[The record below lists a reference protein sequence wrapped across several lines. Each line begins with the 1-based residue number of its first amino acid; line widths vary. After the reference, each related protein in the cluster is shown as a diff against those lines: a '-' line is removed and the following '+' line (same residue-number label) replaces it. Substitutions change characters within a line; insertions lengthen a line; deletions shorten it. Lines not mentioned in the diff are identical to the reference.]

1 MMSRFSLSSPHRPAR
16 RSRRALGIAVAA
28 ATAASSLVACSRESA
43 PATPAAATHTA
54 ELPPL
59 KVVDPSYMDTTVKAC
74 TDFNLY
80 ANGGWLKRDTIPP
93 AYSES
98 GVFKDMADRN
108 ELVVK
113 SVLDDAMAKASS
125 LPDTSTQYKLGT
137 FYGSCMDSSAAE
149 TAGVT
154 PVAPQLAA
162 IDSITSA
169 AALIPE
175 VARLQMAGTSV
186 LFRYGPSVNAHDA
199 EHYIADF
206 DRGGLGMP
214 DRDYYLNSAASA
226 DSMRRAYR
234 AHIAKTLVLGGEDS
248 ASAAKDADRVISLE
262 TDMAK
267 AQLPRVARRDP
278 KATDHQMAFA
288 KLHELAPDVDW
299 TAYLHDVGVSSPVSM
314 VNVGEPAYY
323 KALDALVARRP
334 LEDWRAYLR
343 YHVLASA
350 SPWLSSAFVNE
361 NFAFASRFSGA
372 KELLPRWKR
381 CLRITDAQLG
391 EALGQAYVA
400 KTFPP
405 EAKAKAKAVIDD
417 IRAAFHER
425 LLHLTW
431 MSDSTRAHALDKL
444 AKMGEKV
451 GYPDTWRD
459 YSKLT
464 VSKGAFVLNNQSA
477 SRFEWERVAQRPGQP
492 VDKTE
497 WGITVPTVNA
507 YYNPSKNEMVF
518 PAGALVPQTFDPKAD
533 DGANY
538 GSLGASWAG
547 HEMTHGFDDEG
558 RHYDAQGNLTDW
570 WTPADSKRFNAQAEL
585 DAKQYDGYIQ
595 VDTFHVNGHLTLGE
609 NIADYGGA
617 LTAYDALE
625 KALERDGRP
634 GLIDGFTPEQR
645 FFIAYAQSFRV
656 HSRPQ
661 SLRTRVKVDPHS
673 PENWRVDG
681 PLSDMEAFAKAFG
694 CKPGDQMVR
703 PRNEVPNIW

>member
-1 MMSRFSLSSPHRPAR
+1 MMSLFDPHNRLLGGR
-16 RSRRALGIAVAA
+16 LALGCVAVAA
-28 ATAASSLVACSRESA
+28 AALLGACSHEAA
-43 PATPAAATHTA
+43 PATPASTTQTA
-54 ELPPL
+54 ELPAL
-59 KVVDPSYMDTTVKAC
+59 KVVDPAYMDTTVKAC

-80 ANGGWLKRDTIPP
+80 ANGGWLKTDTIPA
-93 AYSES
+93 AYSET

-108 ELVVK
+108 ELVVR
-113 SVLDDAMAKASS
+113 SVLEDAMAKAPS
-125 LPDTSTQYKLGT
+125 LPDTSTEHKLGT
-137 FYGSCMDSSAAE
+137 FYASCMDSSSAE
-149 TAGVT
+149 SAGVT
-154 PVAPQLAA
+154 PIAPELAA
-162 IDSITSA
+162 IDSITTPNT
-169 AALIPE
+169 LIPE
-175 VARLQMAGTSV
+175 VARLQMSGTGV
-186 LFRYGPSVNAHDA
+186 LFRYGPSVNAHDSQ
-199 EHYIADF
+199 HYIADF

-214 DRDYYLNSAASA
+214 DRDYYLNTAASA

-234 AHIAKTLVLGGEDS
+234 THITKTLVLGGEDS

-262 TDMAK
+262 TEMAK

-288 KLHELAPDVDW
+288 KLHTLAPDVDW
-299 TAYLHDVGVSSPVSM
+299 TAYLHDVGLASPVSE

-323 KALDALVARRP
+323 TALNTLVAKRP
-334 LEDWRAYLR
+334 IEDWRAYLR
-343 YHVLASA
+343 YHALSSA

-372 KELLPRWKR
+372 KALLPRWKR
-381 CLRITDAQLG
+381 CLRVTDRQLG

-405 EAKAKAKAVIDD
+405 EARTKAKAVIDD
-417 IRAAFHER
+417 IRAAFRER
-425 LLHLTW
+425 LNHLTW
-431 MSDSTRAHALDKL
+431 MSASTRAHAQDKL

-451 GYPDTWRD
+451 GYPDKWRD

-464 VSKGAFVLNNQSA
+464 VTTGPFVLNEQSA

-507 YYNPSKNEMVF
+507 YYNPTKNEMVF

-558 RHYDAQGNLTDW
+558 RHYDAAGNLTDW
-570 WTPADSKRFNAQAEL
+570 WTPDDSKRFNAQAEL
-585 DAKQYDGYIQ
+585 DARQYDGYIQ

-609 NIADYGGA
+609 NIADYGGS

-625 KALERDGRP
+625 HALQRDGRP

-656 HSRPQ
+656 HSRPEN
-661 SLRTRVKVDPHS
+661 LRTRVKVDPHS

-694 CKPGDQMVR
+694 CKPGDPMVR
-703 PRNEVPNIW
+703 ARNVVPNIW

>member
-1 MMSRFSLSSPHRPAR
+1 MMSHFSSQSLTAP
-16 RSRRALGIAVAA
+16 RRALGGALLAGAA
-28 ATAASSLVACSRESA
+28 LLAACSHEAA
-43 PATPAAATHTA
+43 PATPASTAQTA

-59 KVVDPSYMDTTVKAC
+59 KVVDPAYMDTTAKAC

-80 ANGGWLKRDTIPP
+80 ANGGWLKTDTIPA
-93 AYSES
+93 AYSET

-108 ELVVK
+108 ELVVR
-113 SVLDDAMAKASS
+113 SVLEDAMAKAPS
-125 LPDTSTQYKLGT
+125 LPDTSTQYKLGA

-149 TAGVT
+149 AAGVT
-154 PVAPQLAA
+154 PIAPELAS
-162 IDSITSA
+162 IGSITSP

-175 VARLQMAGTSV
+175 VAKLQMSGTGV

-199 EHYIADF
+199 QHYIADF

-214 DRDYYLNSAASA
+214 DRDYYLNTAASA
-226 DSMRRAYR
+226 DSMRSAYR
-234 AHIAKTLVLGGEDS
+234 AHITKTLVLGGEDS
-248 ASAAKDADRVISLE
+248 ASAATDADRVIALE
-262 TDMAK
+262 TAMAK

-278 KATDHQMAFA
+278 KVTDHQMAFT
-288 KLHELAPDVDW
+288 KLHTLAPNVDW
-299 TAYLHDVGVSSPVSM
+299 TAYLHDVGLASPVTE

-323 KALDALVARRP
+323 SALNALVAKRP
-334 LEDWRAYLR
+334 IADWRAYLR
-343 YHVLASA
+343 YHALSGA

-372 KELLPRWKR
+372 KALLPRWKR
-381 CLRITDAQLG
+381 CLRVTDAQLG

-400 KTFPP
+400 KTFSP

-417 IRAAFHER
+417 IRAAFRER
-425 LLHLTW
+425 LNHLTW
-431 MSDSTRAHALDKL
+431 MSDSTRAHAQDKL

-464 VSKGAFVLNNQSA
+464 VTKGPFVLNEQSA

-558 RHYDAQGNLTDW
+558 RHFDAAGNLSDW

-609 NIADYGGA
+609 NIADYGGS

-625 KALERDGRP
+625 RALQRDGRP

-656 HSRPQ
+656 HSRPEG
-661 SLRTRVKVDPHS
+661 LRTRVKVDPHS

-694 CKPGDQMVR
+694 CKPGDPMVR
-703 PRNEVPNIW
+703 ARNVVPNIW

>member
-1 MMSRFSLSSPHRPAR
+1 
-16 RSRRALGIAVAA
+16 
-28 ATAASSLVACSRESA
+28 
-43 PATPAAATHTA
+43 
-54 ELPPL
+54 
-59 KVVDPSYMDTTVKAC
+59 
-74 TDFNLY
+74 
-80 ANGGWLKRDTIPP
+80 
-93 AYSES
+93 
-98 GVFKDMADRN
+98 
-108 ELVVK
+108 
-113 SVLDDAMAKASS
+113 
-125 LPDTSTQYKLGT
+125 
-137 FYGSCMDSSAAE
+137 
-149 TAGVT
+149 
-154 PVAPQLAA
+154 
-162 IDSITSA
+162 
-169 AALIPE
+169 
-175 VARLQMAGTSV
+175 
-186 LFRYGPSVNAHDA
+186 
-199 EHYIADF
+199 
-206 DRGGLGMP
+206 
-214 DRDYYLNSAASA
+214 
-226 DSMRRAYR
+226 
-234 AHIAKTLVLGGEDS
+234 
-248 ASAAKDADRVISLE
+248 VISLE

-299 TAYLHDVGVSSPVSM
+299 TAYLHDVGVSLPVSM

-323 KALDALVARRP
+323 KALDALVAKRP
-334 LEDWRAYLR
+334 LADWRAYLR

-425 LLHLTW
+425 LLRLTW

-464 VSKGAFVLNNQSA
+464 VSKGAFVLNNQNA
-477 SRFEWERVAQRPGQP
+477 SRFEWERVAQRPGQL

-538 GSLGASWAG
+538 GSLGGSWAG

-558 RHYDAQGNLTDW
+558 RHYDARGNLTDW

>member
-1 MMSRFSLSSPHRPAR
+1 MMSAHPSPAFRLTLRARGSSGIV
-16 RSRRALGIAVAA
+16 ALAAIAVGI
-28 ATAASSLVACSRESA
+28 TACSRKAS
-43 PATPAAATHTA
+43 PATPASTTQTA

-59 KVVDPSYMDTTVKAC
+59 KVVDPSYMDTTVTAC

-80 ANGGWLKRDTIPP
+80 ANGGWLERDTIPP

-108 ELVVK
+108 ELVVR
-113 SVLDDAMAKASS
+113 SVLDDAMAKAKS

-149 TAGVT
+149 AAGVS
-154 PVAPQLAA
+154 PIAPQLAA
-162 IDSITSA
+162 IDSITSTA
-169 AALIPE
+169 GLIPE
-175 VARLQMAGTSV
+175 VAALQMEGTNV

-214 DRDYYLNSAASA
+214 DRDYYLSAAPSA
-226 DSMRRAYR
+226 DSMRQAYR
-234 AHIAKTLVLGGEDS
+234 AHIAKMLVLGGEDS
-248 ASAAKDADRVISLE
+248 AAGSKDAERVMSLE
-262 TDMAK
+262 TEMAR

-299 TAYLHDVGVSSPVSM
+299 TAYLHDVGLSSPVSL

-323 KALDALVARRP
+323 KALDALVAKRP
-334 LEDWRAYLR
+334 VEDWRAYLR
-343 YHVLASA
+343 YHVLSSA
-350 SPWLSSAFVNE
+350 APWLSSAFVNE

-381 CLRITDAQLG
+381 CLRVTDAQLG

-400 KTFPP
+400 RTFPP
-405 EAKAKAKAVIDD
+405 DAKAKAKAVIDD
-417 IRAAFHER
+417 IRAAFHDR
-425 LLHLTW
+425 LLRLTW

-451 GYPDTWRD
+451 GYPDRWRD
-459 YSKLT
+459 YSKLR
-464 VSKGAFVLNNQSA
+464 VSTGPFVLDDQNA

-625 KALERDGRP
+625 KALQRDGRP

-645 FFIAYAQSFRV
+645 FFIGYAQSFRV

-661 SLRTRVKVDPHS
+661 SLITRVKVDPHS

-694 CKPGDQMVR
+694 CKPGDPMVR
-703 PRNEVPNIW
+703 PRNLVPNIW

>member
-1 MMSRFSLSSPHRPAR
+1 MMSQFHFQSLIAR
-16 RSRRALGIAVAA
+16 RRSLGSVMVAGAVVLA
-28 ATAASSLVACSRESA
+28 ACSREAA
-43 PATPAAATHTA
+43 PAKPASTTQTA

-59 KVVDPSYMDTTVKAC
+59 KVVDPAYMDTTVKAC

-80 ANGGWLKRDTIPP
+80 ANGGWLKTDTIPA
-93 AYSES
+93 AYSET

-108 ELVVK
+108 ELVVR
-113 SVLDDAMAKASS
+113 SVLEDAMAKAPS
-125 LPDTSTQYKLGT
+125 LPDTSTEYKLGT
-137 FYGSCMDSSAAE
+137 FYASCMDSSAAE
-149 TAGVT
+149 SAGVT
-154 PVAPQLAA
+154 PIAPELAA
-162 IDSITSA
+162 IDSVTSP
-169 AALIPE
+169 AALIEE
-175 VARLQMAGTSV
+175 VARLQMNGTGV
-186 LFRYGPSVNAHDA
+186 LFRYGPSVNAHDSQ
-199 EHYIADF
+199 HYIADF

-214 DRDYYLNSAASA
+214 DRDYYLNTAASA
-226 DSMRRAYR
+226 DSMRSAYR
-234 AHIAKTLVLGGEDS
+234 GHITKTLVLGGEDS
-248 ASAAKDADRVISLE
+248 ASAVKDAGRVIALE
-262 TDMAK
+262 TAMAK

-288 KLHELAPDVDW
+288 KLHTLAPDVDW
-299 TAYLHDVGVSSPVSM
+299 TAYLHDVGLESSVSE

-323 KALDALVARRP
+323 SALSTLVAKRP
-334 LEDWRAYLR
+334 IEDWRAYLR
-343 YHVLASA
+343 YRALASA

-381 CLRITDAQLG
+381 CLRVTDAQLG

-417 IRAAFHER
+417 IRAAFRER
-425 LLHLTW
+425 LNHLTW
-431 MSDSTRAHALDKL
+431 MSASTRAHAQDKL

-464 VSKGAFVLNNQSA
+464 VAKGPFVLNDQSA
-477 SRFEWERVAQRPGQP
+477 SRFEWDRVAQRPGQP

-507 YYNPSKNEMVF
+507 YYEPSKNEMVF

-609 NIADYGGA
+609 NIADYGGS

-625 KALERDGRP
+625 HALERDGRP

-656 HSRPQ
+656 HSRPEG
-661 SLRTRVKVDPHS
+661 LRTRVKVDPHS

-681 PLSDMEAFAKAFG
+681 PLSDMEAFAKSFG
-694 CKPGDQMVR
+694 CKPGDPMVR
-703 PRNEVPNIW
+703 ARNEVPTIW

>member
-1 MMSRFSLSSPHRPAR
+1 MMSDHSLYRPLRAR
-16 RSRRALGIAVAA
+16 LRDASGLAAAAAVSVAA
-28 ATAASSLVACSRESA
+28 AACSTSA
-43 PATPAAATHTA
+43 PATPASTA
-54 ELPPL
+54 QTAQLPPL

-93 AYSES
+93 AYSET

-108 ELVVK
+108 ELVVR
-113 SVLDDAMAKASS
+113 SVLDEALAKAKS
-125 LPDTSTQYKLGT
+125 LPDTSTEYKLGT
-137 FYGSCMDSSAAE
+137 FYGTCMDSSAAE
-149 TAGVT
+149 SAGVS
-154 PVAPQLAA
+154 PIAPQLAS

-169 AALIPE
+169 AALISE
-175 VARLQMAGTSV
+175 AARLQMAGTNV

-214 DRDYYLNSAASA
+214 DRDYYLNPAASA

-234 AHIAKTLVLGGEDS
+234 AHVTTMLVLGGEDS
-248 ASAAKDADRVISLE
+248 AAAARDADRVMSLE
-262 TDMAK
+262 TAMAT

-299 TAYLHDVGVSSPVSM
+299 AAYLRDVGLASPVSL

-323 KALDALVARRP
+323 KALDALVAKRP

-343 YHVLASA
+343 YHALSSA
-350 SPWLSSAFVNE
+350 APWLSSAFVNE

-372 KELLPRWKR
+372 KALLPRWKR
-381 CLRITDAQLG
+381 CLRVTDAQLG

-405 EAKAKAKAVIDD
+405 DAKAKAKAVIDD
-417 IRAAFHER
+417 IRAAFRER
-425 LLHLTW
+425 LLRLTW

-444 AKMGEKV
+444 AKMNEKV

-459 YSKLT
+459 YTRLT
-464 VSKGAFVLNNQSA
+464 VTPGAFVLNNQRA
-477 SRFEWERVAQRPGQP
+477 ARFEWERVAQRPGQP
-492 VDKTE
+492 VDKSE

-507 YYNPSKNEMVF
+507 YYDPSKNEMVF

-558 RHYDAQGNLTDW
+558 RHYDAQGNLRDW
-570 WTPADSKRFNAQAEL
+570 WTPADSRRFNAQAEL

-617 LTAYDALE
+617 LTGYDALE
-625 KALERDGRP
+625 HALARDGRP
-634 GLIDGFTPEQR
+634 GRIDGFTPEQR
-645 FFIAYAQSFRV
+645 YFIAYAQSFRV
-656 HSRPQ
+656 HSRPEG
-661 SLRTRVKVDPHS
+661 LRTRVKVDPHS

-694 CKPGDQMVR
+694 CKPGDPMVR
-703 PRNEVPNIW
+703 PRAEVPNIW

>member
-1 MMSRFSLSSPHRPAR
+1 MTHSDSYPFYSTGSRV
-16 RSRRALGIAVAA
+16 RRALGGVVIAGAA
-28 ATAASSLVACSRESA
+28 ALAACSHDPA
-43 PATPAAATHTA
+43 PATPSGTAQVA

-59 KVVDPSYMDTTVKAC
+59 KVVDPAYMDTTVKAC

-80 ANGGWLKRDTIPP
+80 ANGGWLKTDTIPA
-93 AYSES
+93 AYSET

-108 ELVVK
+108 ELVVR
-113 SVLDDAMAKASS
+113 SVLEDAMAKAPS

-137 FYGSCMDSSAAE
+137 FYGTCMDSSAAE
-149 TAGVT
+149 AAGVS
-154 PVAPQLAA
+154 PIAPELAA
-162 IDSITSA
+162 IDSITTA

-175 VARLQMAGTSV
+175 VARLQVSGTGV

-199 EHYIADF
+199 QHYIADF

-214 DRDYYLNSAASA
+214 DRDYYLNAAASA

-234 AHIAKTLVLGGEDS
+234 GHITAMLVLGGEDS
-248 ASAAKDADRVISLE
+248 ASAAKDADRVISIE
-262 TDMAK
+262 TGMAK

-288 KLHELAPDVDW
+288 KLHDLAPDVDW
-299 TAYLHDVGVSSPVSM
+299 TAYLHDVGLASPVAE

-323 KALDALVARRP
+323 TALNALVAKRP
-334 LEDWRAYLR
+334 IEDWRAYLR
-343 YHVLASA
+343 YHALSSA
-350 SPWLSSAFVNE
+350 APWLSSGFVNE

-372 KELLPRWKR
+372 KALLPRWKR
-381 CLRITDAQLG
+381 CLRVTDAQLG

-405 EAKAKAKAVIDD
+405 EARTKAKAVIDD

-431 MSDSTRAHALDKL
+431 MSDSTRAQAQDKL

-464 VSKGAFVLNNQSA
+464 VAKGPFVLNEQSA
-477 SRFEWERVAQRPGQP
+477 SRFEWNRVAQRPGQP

-558 RHYDAQGNLTDW
+558 RHYDAAGNLRDW
-570 WTPADSKRFNAQAEL
+570 WTPGDSKRFNAQAEL

-609 NIADYGGA
+609 NIADYGGS

-625 KALERDGRP
+625 HALQRDGRP

-656 HSRPQ
+656 HSRPEN
-661 SLRTRVKVDPHS
+661 LRTRVKVDPHS

-694 CKPGDQMVR
+694 CKPGDPMVR
-703 PRNEVPNIW
+703 ARNVVPNIW